1 MLNHIFSLQANNVV
15 INTKSQQKGDFITK
29 VGAHDNDIRGED
41 ITYSLDDLSV
51 TSPLFE
57 IDLNSGKVVLK
68 QDYLDVKQLHKSV
81 MIINK
86 YSFKHKVRN

>member
-1 MLNHIFSLQANNVV
+1 MLMLSHIFSLQANNVV

-29 VGAHDNDIRGED
+29 VAANDKDIRGEE

-57 IDLNSGKVVLK
+57 IDSNSGKISLK
-68 QDYLDVKQLHKSV
+68 QDYNDSIQF
-81 MIINK
+81 
-86 YSFKHKVRN
+86 YR